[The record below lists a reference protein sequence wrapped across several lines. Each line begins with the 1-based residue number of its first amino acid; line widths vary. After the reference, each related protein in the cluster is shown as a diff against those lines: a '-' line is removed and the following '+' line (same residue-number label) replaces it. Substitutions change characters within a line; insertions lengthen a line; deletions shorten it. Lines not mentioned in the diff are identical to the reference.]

1 MPDQTAAVRLT
12 ESDPVAKGFN
22 GLACPL
28 CGDRESVQSLHLD
41 DCATFTC
48 AACSDDY
55 GVADVRAFFAAWT
68 PMLSWL
74 DTAPAISE

>member
-1 MPDQTAAVRLT
+1 MPDQTAAAAMT

-22 GLACPL
+22 GLVCPL
-28 CGDRESVQSLHLD
+28 CGNRESVQSLHLD

-48 AACSDDY
+48 TSCSEEY

-74 DTAPAISE
+74 DTAPPLAD

>member
-1 MPDQTAAVRLT
+1 MPDPTAAVCPT
-12 ESDPVAKGFN
+12 ESDPDARGFP
-22 GLACPL
+22 GLCCPL

-41 DCATFTC
+41 DCCTFTC

-55 GVADVRAFFAAWT
+55 GVADVRAFFTAWT
-68 PMLSWL
+68 PMLLWL